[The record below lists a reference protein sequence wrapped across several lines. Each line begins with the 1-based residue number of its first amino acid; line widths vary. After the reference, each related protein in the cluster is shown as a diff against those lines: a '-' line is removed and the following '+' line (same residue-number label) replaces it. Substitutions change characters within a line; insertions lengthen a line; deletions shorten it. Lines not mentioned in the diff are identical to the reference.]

1 MPSSIEKVTMRVP
14 MGVRDLSIR
23 LTSWYPDQLAGINQN
38 QSCSQVHRPEDSPYI
53 LSGLRCHSFVRAN
66 VPASESDSRGSGF
79 PYKVGLRHGSFYNSP
94 NYRQPLRL
102 PIFLISSQRNT
113 VMSFSFSLF
122 FSFSSLYLS
131 LSPSLP
137 LHPISVPVPHSRF
150 E

>member
-1 MPSSIEKVTMRVP
+1 M
-14 MGVRDLSIR
+14 SIR
-23 LTSWYPDQLAGINQN
+23 LTSWHPDQLAWTVHTSRHIHFKPGINQN
-38 QSCSQVHRPEDSPYI
+38 QSCSQFHRPEDSPYI

-79 PYKVGLRHGSFYNSP
+79 PYKVGLRHGSSYNSP